1 MRLFLCYSELFFFY
15 VVFVMG
21 VALIFVEF
29 YEVMDNF
36 TADHFF
42 IYTTSR

>member
-1 MRLFLCYSELFFFY
+1 MLCL
-15 VVFVMG
+15 G

-42 IYTTSR
+42 YMCIVQAGKTKNIVKTE